1 MNNIVDINKIS
12 HVHDGEKIIFCKTDF
27 LLPEFEKIK
36 HLKND
41 VILVSGNSDYC
52 IDDKIVDLAPKN
64 IKKWFCQNRA
74 SLNPIL
80 ESIPIGIQNSTPS
93 KRHNDNSYSLSH
105 GYIWDYAP
113 LKIKKLIEKDQ
124 KVFFKKNLIY
134 ANFTLA
140 TNIEHRAYIK
150 NSLINEKCITW
161 EDPTEDYDKFLQG
174 ILDHEA
180 VLCPS
185 GNGYDTHRVYE
196 AAFLDR
202 VAITFDPLQYK
213 FIHHLFPVCL
223 TESIL
228 DFKNTE
234 DLKKKISNAKI
245 SFDKKHLL
253 ADFWIKKIT
262 DAAKYYNVI

>member
-1 MNNIVDINKIS
+1 MDDIVDINKIS
-12 HVHDGEKIIFCKTDF
+12 YVHDGQKIIFCKTDF
-27 LLPEFEKIK
+27 ILPEFEKIK
-36 HLKND
+36 QLKND
-41 VILVSGNSDYC
+41 VILVTGNSDYC
-52 IDDKIVDLAPKN
+52 IDDRLVKLAPQN
-64 IKKWFCQNRA
+64 IKKWFCQNRL
-74 SLNPIL
+74 SLNDVL

-93 KRHNDNSYSLSH
+93 KRHNDNSYTSSH

-113 LKIKKLIEKDQ
+113 FKIKKLIEKNQ
-124 KVFFKKNLIY
+124 NIFFKRNLIY
-134 ANFTLA
+134 ANFTVA
-140 TNIEHRAYIK
+140 TNTQHRSHIK
-150 NSLINEKCITW
+150 NALINEKCITW

-180 VLCPS
+180 VLCPN
-185 GNGYDTHRVYE
+185 GNGCDTHRVYE
-196 AAFLDR
+196 TAFLDR

-223 TESIL
+223 VESIL

-245 SFDKKHLL
+245 NFDKRHLS

-262 DAAKYYNVI
+262 DTAKYYNVI